1 MTEPTHINLA
11 SNLYSFNLQWLATGQ
26 QGKTG
31 GIWLASWLWWG
42 WLMWLDTF
50 CGNTNSKDTNLAVLV
65 SNYC

>member
-31 GIWLASWLWWG
+31 GIWLASWL
-42 WLMWLDTF
+42 
-50 CGNTNSKDTNLAVLV
+50 
-65 SNYC
+65 